1 MYAWNLGNGNLSNA
15 FEPSS
20 QVYPDTGNYAV
31 TLIVIN
37 SFGCKDTVVKNIRVE
52 PEFTVYIPN
61 AFTPNSDGT
70 NEGFNVKGWYIEYV
84 KLDVFNRWG
93 DLVFHSE
100 GKNNDSWIGSVA
112 NQDEPAP
119 EGVYVYDIKVRDVWG
134 KTHQRFGTVSLIR

>member
-93 DLVFHSE
+93 DLVFHS
-100 GKNNDSWIGSVA
+100 
-112 NQDEPAP
+112 
-119 EGVYVYDIKVRDVWG
+119 
-134 KTHQRFGTVSLIR
+134 